1 MLHEDTLPK
10 SWAARNV
17 STWIYHPNIW
27 VNGLNVETDVTQFQ
41 GVVFLLNII
50 GEMGYK
56 TVVAVNP
63 LANKPEAFT
72 QLARL
77 MSRSWVSFINDVDPN
92 NSAG

>member
-1 MLHEDTLPK
+1 M
-10 SWAARNV
+10 R
-17 STWIYHPNIW
+17 
-27 VNGLNVETDVTQFQ
+27 
-41 GVVFLLNII
+41 
-50 GEMGYK
+50 YK

-63 LANKPEAFT
+63 FANKPEAFT